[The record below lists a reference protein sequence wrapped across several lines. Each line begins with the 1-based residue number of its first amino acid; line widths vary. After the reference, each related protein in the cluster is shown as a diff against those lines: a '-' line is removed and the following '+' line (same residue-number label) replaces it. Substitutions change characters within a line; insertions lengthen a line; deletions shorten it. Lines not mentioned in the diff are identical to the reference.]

1 MEKIHLQE
9 TAQEQTSDVEVGHP
23 DIPVYLLTLQ
33 EKPGYSVN
41 APMTALQLEL
51 QEAKASTKFTSRAWT

>member
-9 TAQEQTSDVEVGHP
+9 TAQKQTSDVEVGHP
-23 DIPVYLLTLQ
+23 TIPVYLLTIQ
-33 EKPGYSVN
+33 EKPESSAN

-51 QEAKASTKFTSRAWT
+51 QEAKASTIIIS